1 LGRLIDQDYGKGNV
15 KDKEKIERGILVKSL
30 DLVADESRTERMCEY
45 NDGDLFGV
53 CIALVAL
60 VFKRCHFMT
69 WEKREDIRH
78 SQ

>member
-1 LGRLIDQDYGKGNV
+1 
-15 KDKEKIERGILVKSL
+15 
-30 DLVADESRTERMCEY
+30 MCEY

-69 WEKREDIRH
+69 WEKREDI
-78 SQ
+78 SSLTTTLYL

>member
-1 LGRLIDQDYGKGNV
+1 
-15 KDKEKIERGILVKSL
+15 
-30 DLVADESRTERMCEY
+30 MCEY

-78 SQ
+78 SQQHCTYKSQGTRFDHP